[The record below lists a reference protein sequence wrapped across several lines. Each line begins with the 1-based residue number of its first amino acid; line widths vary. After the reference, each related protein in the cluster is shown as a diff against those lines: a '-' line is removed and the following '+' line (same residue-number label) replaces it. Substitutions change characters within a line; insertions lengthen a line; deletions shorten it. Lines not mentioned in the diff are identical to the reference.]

1 MLQIAEVHAV
11 QLLWK
16 RCDDAVQSLRTP
28 CGGLYFEHVQ
38 PKRRGLPF
46 AQRFKRRGTAF
57 FTARGGYVVATL

>member
-38 PKRRGLPF
+38 TKRRGLPF
-46 AQRFKRRGTAF
+46 AQRFIQRAVGTF
-57 FTARGGYVVATL
+57 WQLCEVF